1 MSPLHA
7 IWNQSESYS
16 LAQPWGGKFFRQG
29 IISRSKSEVGNR
41 SGTGAGAYPGQPA
54 SLWQNRPKS
63 GVLSP
68 SLVTQAPES
77 LEEKVLVE
85 KLSSEETEVF
95 FSPKTKMKT
104 ETKPAP
110 PTVSKSRQ
118 WWENVDRKLHGWH
131 PGKDWPPASLSEP

>member
-1 MSPLHA
+1 MGTFSGRELYLEA
-7 IWNQSESYS
+7 KARW
-16 LAQPWGGKFFRQG
+16 
-29 IISRSKSEVGNR
+29 
-41 SGTGAGAYPGQPA
+41 GTGLGLEQGLLLGHQQVCGRTD
-54 SLWQNRPKS
+54 LKS

-85 KLSSEETEVF
+85 KLSSEETEFF